1 VVIEE
6 SLIPEDTTD
15 INVNRAFISI
25 IKLVS
30 ASGGTSRE
38 LLRTSGLPGYRP
50 SVPSPG
56 DPERPAL
63 DLTASYAVWSPDD
76 RSIAVALCSSNR
88 NQSGSTSDPIC
99 WIELFDTTTGASRGK
114 FEPGFAPSWSTTN
127 HILYTNEDAYQA
139 KPTGIYEVNAATSP
153 AGEQLLVPGT
163 GSQFHPSFYTDRSPS
178 WAPDGSKFATV
189 RKIDGFHRDANGTL
203 VSHYA
208 IMLFNRNE
216 LIGRQ
221 ILLADQGSEPSYLTW
236 SPDGTFLLYTLFLG
250 GADIWWLDTQTGATG
265 RLTTNGQS
273 AAASWR
279 LHCPTPNCQ
288 DSVRVHLPFIQ
299 R

>member
-1 VVIEE
+1 VIEE
-6 SLIPEDTTD
+6 SLVPEDSTSV
-15 INVNRAFISI
+15 NVNRAFISI

-30 ASGGTSRE
+30 ASGGSSRE

-50 SVPSPG
+50 SVPTPG

-76 RSIAVALCSSNR
+76 QRIAVALCSTNR
-88 NQSGSTSDPIC
+88 YQSGSTSDPIC
-99 WIELFDTTTGASRGK
+99 WIELFDTTTGVSRGT

-127 HILYTNEDAYQA
+127 RILYTNEDAYQA
-139 KPTGIYEVNAATSP
+139 KATGIYEVNAATSP

-163 GSQFHPSFYTDRSPS
+163 GSQSHPSFYTDRSPS

-189 RKIDGFHRDANGTL
+189 RKIDGFHRDANGTM

-208 IMLFNRNE
+208 IMLFKRNE
-216 LIGRQ
+216 LVGRQ

-250 GADIWWLDTQTGATG
+250 GGANIWWLDTQTGATG
-265 RLTTNGQS
+265 RLTTNGHS

-279 LHCPTPNCQ
+279 LRCPTPTCQ
-288 DSVRVHLPFIQ
+288 DSVNMHLPYV
-299 R
+299 RR